1 MTKEA
6 LLTMQNIQQTTDTI
20 LMVRPAHFGFNEE
33 TAANNAFQVND
44 QSLSATEIQEKAK
57 VEFDNFVGKLRAV
70 GVKVIV
76 VEDTSDPITPDA
88 VFPNN
93 WVTFHQDGL
102 IITYPMYASKRRL
115 ERREDVLNEL
125 SGQFAITNHVR
136 MEGYELENR
145 FLEGTGSMILDRPNR
160 LVYACLSPRTD
171 PELLEEFGQITG
183 YTPVVFHA
191 VDEQGQDI
199 YHTNVMMAMGETF
212 VVIVM
217 DSILNPEH
225 KSDLLAY
232 FDATGKE
239 LIDLSLEQMQS
250 FAGNM
255 LQVRNTTGQT
265 FLVMSTQAYEAL
277 RQEQITQ
284 IEKHTRI
291 LHSPIKTIETYGGG
305 SARCMMAEV
314 FLPRI

>member
-1 MTKEA
+1 MANDHRSLT
-6 LLTMQNIQQTTDTI
+6 LTMQNIQQTTDTI

-44 QSLSATEIQEKAK
+44 QSLSQFEIQEKAK
-57 VEFDNFVGKLRAV
+57 VEFDAFVVKLRAA
-70 GVKVIV
+70 GINVIV
-76 VEDTSDPITPDA
+76 VEDTSEPLTPDA

-115 ERREDVLNEL
+115 ERREDVLNDL
-125 SGQFAITNHVR
+125 SKSYTISNHVR
-136 MEGYELENR
+136 MEGYEAENR

-199 YHTNVMMAMGETF
+199 YHPNVMMAMG
-212 VVIVM
+212 
-217 DSILNPEH
+217 
-225 KSDLLAY
+225 
-232 FDATGKE
+232 
-239 LIDLSLEQMQS
+239 
-250 FAGNM
+250 
-255 LQVRNTTGQT
+255 
-265 FLVMSTQAYEAL
+265 
-277 RQEQITQ
+277 
-284 IEKHTRI
+284 
-291 LHSPIKTIETYGGG
+291 
-305 SARCMMAEV
+305 
-314 FLPRI
+314 

>member
-1 MTKEA
+1 
-6 LLTMQNIQQTTDTI
+6 MQQLHQTTDTL

-33 TAANNAFQVND
+33 TAGNNAFQVND
-44 QSLSATEIQEKAK
+44 QSLSKDEIQEKAK
-57 VEFDNFVGKLRAV
+57 AEFDAFVAKLRAA
-70 GVKVIV
+70 GINIIV
-76 VEDTSDPITPDA
+76 VEDTSSPLTPDA

-102 IITYPMYASKRRL
+102 IITYPMYAPKRRM
-115 ERREDVLNEL
+115 ERREDVLNDL
-125 SGQFAITNHVR
+125 GQQYAITNHVR
-136 MEGYELENR
+136 MEAHEAQDK

-171 PELLEEFGQITG
+171 AELLDEFGRITG
-183 YTPVVFHA
+183 YTPIVFHA
-191 VDEQGQDI
+191 VDAQGQDI
-199 YHTNVMMAMGETF
+199 YHTNVMMALGESF
-212 VVIVM
+212 VVIVL
-217 DSILNPEH
+217 DTIRDAKE
-225 KSDLLAY
+225 KRELLAQ
-232 FDATGKE
+232 FAATGKE
-239 LIDLSLEQMQS
+239 VINLSLEQMMS

-265 FLVMSTQAYEAL
+265 YLVMSSQAFESL
-277 RQEQITQ
+277 DPEQIAQ

-314 FLPRI
+314 FLPKRQ

>member
-1 MTKEA
+1 
-6 LLTMQNIQQTTDTI
+6 MQNIQQTTDTI

-44 QSLSATEIQEKAK
+44 QSLSQFEIQEKAK
-57 VEFDNFVGKLRAV
+57 VEFDAFVVKLRAA
-70 GVKVIV
+70 GINVIV
-76 VEDTSDPITPDA
+76 VEDTSEPLTPDA

-115 ERREDVLNEL
+115 ERREDVLNDL
-125 SGQFAITNHVR
+125 SKSYTISNHVR
-136 MEGYELENR
+136 MEGYEAENR

-199 YHTNVMMAMGETF
+199 YHTNVMMAMGESF

-217 DSILNPEH
+217 DSINNPQE
-225 KSDLLAY
+225 KADLLAL
-232 FDATGKE
+232 FKVTEKE
-239 LIDLSLEQMQS
+239 VIDLSLEQMQS

-277 RQEQITQ
+277 RQEQIAQ

-314 FLPRI
+314 FLQKRS

>member
-1 MTKEA
+1 ME
-6 LLTMQNIQQTTDTI
+6 NIQQTPDTI

-44 QSLSATEIQEKAK
+44 QSLSQFEIQEKAK
-57 VEFDNFVGKLRAV
+57 AEFDAFVLKLRAA
-70 GVKVIV
+70 GINVIV
-76 VEDTSDPITPDA
+76 VEDTSEPLTPDA

-115 ERREDVLNEL
+115 ERREDVLNDL
-125 SGQFAITNHVR
+125 SKSYAISNHVR
-136 MEGYELENR
+136 MEGYETENR

-191 VDEQGQDI
+191 VDGQGQDI

-217 DSILNPEH
+217 DSIRDPQE
-225 KSDLLAY
+225 KADLLAL
-232 FDATGKE
+232 FKVTDKE
-239 LIDLSLEQMQS
+239 VIDLSLDQMQS

-255 LQVRNTTGQT
+255 LQVRNTSGET

-277 RQEQITQ
+277 RPQQIAK
-284 IEKHTRI
+284 IEKHTQI

-314 FLPRI
+314 FLQKRS